1 MPPQTKGQCLP
12 ATAIKKKPSTGF
24 ICTRGCGCFFRDRC
38 WGADSHTEED
48 KEKWR
53 REAELKKQLHQ
64 IRVEQTIARLSALQQ
79 LHEAASSTKKT
90 GATNTTAGKKTSS
103 RSPASVEA
111 DKEREETKSSK
122 KAGATKPKKAFEPF
136 VSLDSDSPAMKKDF
150 EKKRA
155 AIREEQAQAASQ
167 AATKQKKAT
176 KKKEG
181 TPIWQD
187 SDSADCET
195 RVGSMMTASARR
207 RSQRALLE
215 KPAWHAL
222 LSAESEA
229 KHSDSDERALQR
241 KPPWFDL
248 LSAESE
254 AKHSDSDDCSDGS
267 TD

>member
-122 KAGATKPKKAFEPF
+122 KAGATKPKQAFEPF
-136 VSLDSDSPAMKKDF
+136 VSLDSGSPAMKKDF

-155 AIREEQAQAASQ
+155 AIREERALAASQ
-167 AATKQKKAT
+167 AATKQKTAT

-181 TPIWQD
+181 SPIWQD
-187 SDSADCET
+187 SDSAEYWEPS
-195 RVGSMMTASARR
+195 RIGSVMTATARR
-207 RSQRALLE
+207 RSQRALQANHSAPIWQDSDSAECEPTGLA
-215 KPAWHAL
+215 AWYAL
-222 LSAESEA
+222 MSAESEA
-229 KHSDSDERALQR
+229 N
-241 KPPWFDL
+241 
-248 LSAESE
+248 
-254 AKHSDSDDCSDGS
+254 HSDSDDCSDGS